1 VGPNGSGKSTLYD
14 YLVNI
19 RAFNEYCRINPDI
32 IAKELP
38 IALNLSNWKIDF
50 SQDELCDFLKKT
62 TFQSLTQKPLFQMIS
77 VSNKVIWLADPNE
90 KDIVYL
96 SASIAEFLR
105 KKMIA
110 ESNSSFAYESVFSHD
125 SKIDEIKYAKQNGYK
140 IYLYFIATNDYR
152 LNTERVR
159 QRVERGGHNVP
170 EQKIKDRWFRT
181 MDNIFNAFVLSDRVF
196 FFDNSANFEFYTPFS
211 YFAEKKNDI
220 LYISTQTDKI
230 PQWFYENILKKMQIK
245 QEIRSKNV

>member
-1 VGPNGSGKSTLYD
+1 MKRLRIFVGPNGSGKSTLYD

-19 RAFNEYCRINPDI
+19 RAFNEYYKINADI

-77 VSNKVIWLADPNE
+77 VSNKVIYLTDRNDN
-90 KDIVYL
+90 DIVYL

-110 ESNSSFAYESVFSHD
+110 QSNSSFAYESVFSHK

-140 IYLYFIATNDYR
+140 IYLYVISTDDYR
-152 LNTERVR
+152 LNIERIR
-159 QRVERGGHNVP
+159 QRVENGGHTVP

-181 MDNIFNAFVLSDRVF
+181 MDNIFDAFILSNRAF
-196 FFDNSANFEFYTPFS
+196 FFDNSANFEFYAPFS
-211 YFAEKKNDI
+211 YFAEKKNGI
-220 LYISTQTDKI
+220 LYISTETDKI
-230 PQWFYENILKKMQIK
+230 PQWFYENILNKM
-245 QEIRSKNV
+245 